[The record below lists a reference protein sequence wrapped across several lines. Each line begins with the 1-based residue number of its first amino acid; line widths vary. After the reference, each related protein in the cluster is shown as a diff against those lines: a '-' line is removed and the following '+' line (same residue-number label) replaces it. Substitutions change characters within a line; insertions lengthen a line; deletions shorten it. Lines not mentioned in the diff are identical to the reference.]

1 MVSFRFLLAVD
12 PSLTCSGWALF
23 EVSSGEV
30 LSVGKIRGEGA
41 HIPLSSRLVSFHKR
55 IEDLYGQISL
65 GSRDLV
71 VCEAPTTMRDPHNAI
86 KVEQVR
92 GIFEG
97 AARSRGVTVPGR
109 INPRSVQYEVMGL
122 VGKQARRADVK
133 AAAVKTVQ
141 FLYSENLVK
150 IGFDLESPALSKHQ
164 DIVDAVL
171 LGRLAVLRVQAA
183 QQSGVSLEQLFQGDR
198 SSGSRRSWRIKSC
211 AL

>member
-1 MVSFRFLLAVD
+1 MVSFRFLFAVD

-23 EVSSGEV
+23 EVASGEV
-30 LSVGKIRGEGA
+30 LSVGKIKGEGA
-41 HIPLSSRLVSFHKR
+41 HIPLSTRLLSFHKR

-65 GSRDLV
+65 GSRDVV

-92 GIFEG
+92 GIFESS
-97 AARSRGVTVPGR
+97 ARSRGVTVPGR
-109 INPRSVQYEVMGL
+109 INPRSVQFEVMGL
-122 VGKQARRADVK
+122 VGKQARRDEVK

-141 FLYSENLVK
+141 FLYQENLQK
-150 IGFDLESPALSKHQ
+150 IGFDLQSSALVKHQ

-171 LGRLAVLRVQAA
+171 IGRLAVLRLQAA

-198 SSGSRRSWRIKSC
+198 SSGSRRSWRVKSC
-211 AL
+211 AV